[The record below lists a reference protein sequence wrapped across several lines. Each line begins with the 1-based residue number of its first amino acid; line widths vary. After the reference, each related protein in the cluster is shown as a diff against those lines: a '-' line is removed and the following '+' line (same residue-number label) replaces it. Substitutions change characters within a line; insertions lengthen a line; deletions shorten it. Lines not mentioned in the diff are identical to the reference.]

1 MKFGIP
7 HLIATGLASLLYLG
21 SAQAIPLYY
30 SFEGSV
36 ASFPISDQSG
46 FLGDVGLAAGDS
58 VSFTF
63 MIDKDRQGTRRGP
76 NGEIVEDE
84 DRIFPGMHNGPG
96 ALENY
101 ILHDSFHVELVESSV
116 FDLVQGL
123 YPDRGSDDPWAGSGY
138 SNSAYR
144 NGLLDEGFG
153 EVSLFGSSDTMGS
166 SGLYIYSDMSK
177 WEIGTTLS
185 ADNVTRLNGHQPGD
199 GSSSFRSELIL
210 TAVSS
215 VNPAAASD
223 ASLVSGISG
232 GPGTEGG
239 MPRVSVPEPSTFLL
253 MGLGLL
259 GIGARRY
266 LKSA

>member
-36 ASFPISDQSG
+36 ATFPISDQSG

-123 YPDRGSDDPWAGSGY
+123 YPDRGADDPWAGSGY

-144 NGLLDEGFG
+144 NGLLDEGFS
-153 EVSLFGSSDTMGS
+153 EVSLFGSSDAMGS

-177 WEIGTTLS
+177 WEIGTTMS
-185 ADNVTRLNGHQPGD
+185 ADNMTILNGHQAGD
-199 GSSSFRSELIL
+199 RSTFRSDLRL
-210 TAVSS
+210 TAISTI
-215 VNPAAASD
+215 NPAAASD
-223 ASLVSGISG
+223 TSLVSGISG

-239 MPRVSVPEPSTFLL
+239 LPHHSVPEPSTFLL
-253 MGLGLL
+253 LGLGLL

>member
-7 HLIATGLASLLYLG
+7 QFIAAGLASLLLLG

-36 ASFPISDQSG
+36 ASYPISDQSG
-46 FLGDVGLAAGDS
+46 FLGDVGLAAGDN

-76 NGEIVEDE
+76 NGELVEDQ
-84 DRIFPGMHNGPG
+84 DRIFPGMQNGPG

-123 YPDRGSDDPWAGSGY
+123 YPERGADDPWSGSGY

-153 EVSLFGSSDTMGS
+153 EVSLFGSSESLGS
-166 SGLYIYSDMSK
+166 SSLYIYSDMSK

-185 ADNVTRLNGHQPGD
+185 ADNMTALNGHQSGD
-199 GSSSFRSELIL
+199 RSTFRSDLRL
-210 TAVSS
+210 TAISN
-215 VNPAAASD
+215 VNPSASD
-223 ASLVSGISG
+223 ASLVSGITG
-232 GPGTEGG
+232 GAGTEGG
-239 MPRVSVPEPSTFLL
+239 MPRYSVPEPSTFLL

-266 LKSA
+266 FKSA